1 MRGWQ
6 WRMARWWW
14 LGMALA
20 VAACASEG
28 GGGSTRSRVPVT
40 DLKAVAGTWDGLLSG
55 LSTRP
60 SSDED
65 LVDVTIRDD
74 GTYEAKAFRSVGVF
88 QGRGTIELRQ
98 GALVFRGQSGATGTG
113 QLFATDGRQVLE
125 IEATTADGRRVTA
138 RLSPKR

>member
-6 WRMARWWW
+6 GRTARWWW
-14 LGMALA
+14 LAVAMAL
-20 VAACASEG
+20 AACASEG
-28 GGGSTRSRVPVT
+28 GGAPRTRVPVT
-40 DLKAVAGTWDGLLSG
+40 ELKTVVGKWDGLLTG

-74 GTYEAKAFRSVGVF
+74 GTYEAKAVRPVGVF
-88 QGRGTIELRQ
+88 QGRGTIELRD
-98 GALVFRGQSGATGTG
+98 GALVLRGQSGARGTA
-113 QLFATDGRQVLE
+113 QLFAIDGRRLLE

-138 RLSPKR
+138 RLTPKP